1 MVQGISSRACT
12 LSGATIGDS
21 PIVAPLLFHGGV
33 TCPRNCAV
41 ESRSPWLG
49 SWLGAG
55 ARAQQPKAFANAA
68 AVEDGA
74 RPQGQRRSL
83 TACSSSAFPRGD
95 MSVTV
100 RGVAVKPGFALGSWV
115 AFADMARGGA
125 MVMGDLVLAESEVEP
140 VMRALQSGG
149 VEQTA
154 LHNHVLGE
162 IASRD
167 VHAHSRAR
175 RSRRRSR
182 TRSTPRWRS
191 RRRRSGLPAAPVAAP
206 VELDTAG
213 VAAAL
218 GVTGKM
224 NGPVYQ
230 VAVPRAEPITDA
242 GQPVPASMGI
252 ATAINF
258 QPTGGGKAAITG
270 DFVLRAS
277 EVNPVLRE
285 LRQHGI
291 EVTAI
296 HSHMIDEEP
305 RLLFMHF
312 WANDNAVTLARGLE
326 AALDRTNSRR

>member
-1 MVQGISSRACT
+1 V
-12 LSGATIGDS
+12 LK
-21 PIVAPLLFHGGV
+21 F
-33 TCPRNCAV
+33 
-41 ESRSPWLG
+41 
-49 SWLGAG
+49 
-55 ARAQQPKAFANAA
+55 
-68 AVEDGA
+68 
-74 RPQGQRRSL
+74 
-83 TACSSSAFPRGD
+83 AFPRGD

-100 RGVAVKPGFALGSWV
+100 QGVAVKPGFALGSWL
-115 AFADMARGGA
+115 AFADMASGGA

-140 VMRALQSGG
+140 VMLALQTGG

-162 IASRD
+162 
-167 VHAHSRAR
+167 
-175 RSRRRSR
+175 
-182 TRSTPRWRS
+182 TPRVMYMHIRAHGDAAAIARTIHS
-191 RRRRSGLPAAPVAAP
+191 ALALTKTPLGPPAAPVAAP
-206 VELDTAG
+206 VDLDTLG

-218 GVTGKM
+218 GVAGKM

-242 GQPVPASMGI
+242 GHPVPVSMGI

-258 QPTGGGKAAITG
+258 QSTGGGKAAITG

-277 EVNPVLRE
+277 ELNPVLRE

-296 HSHMIDEEP
+296 HSHMIDEDP

-312 WANDNAVTLARGLE
+312 WANDNAVTLARGLR
-326 AALDRTNSRR
+326 AALDKTNSRR

>member
-1 MVQGISSRACT
+1 MSPQLR
-12 LSGATIGDS
+12 SG
-21 PIVAPLLFHGGV
+21 VAFVVLGLV
-33 TCPRNCAV
+33 
-41 ESRSPWLG
+41 WLTPA
-49 SWLGAG
+49 S
-55 ARAQQPKAFANAA
+55 AQQPKPFSASA
-68 AVEDGA
+68 AVETALGRKGTTQPDGV
-74 RPQGQRRSL
+74 L
-83 TACSSSAFPRGD
+83 KFAFPRGD

-100 RGVAVKPGFALGSWV
+100 HGVAVKPGFALGTWL
-115 AFADMARGGA
+115 AFADMASGGA

-140 VMRALQSGG
+140 VMLALQTGG

-154 LHNHVLGE
+154 LHHHVLGE
-162 IASRD
+162 
-167 VHAHSRAR
+167 
-175 RSRRRSR
+175 
-182 TRSTPRWRS
+182 TPRVLYMHIRAHGDAATIARTIHS
-191 RRRRSGLPAAPVAAP
+191 ALALTKTPLGPPAAPVAAP
-206 VELDTAG
+206 VELDTLG
-213 VAAAL
+213 VAGAL
-218 GVTGKM
+218 GIAGKM

-242 GQPVPASMGI
+242 GHPVPVSMGI

-258 QPTGGGKAAITG
+258 QPTGGGNAAITG

-312 WANDNAVTLARGLE
+312 WANDNAVTLARGLR
-326 AALDRTNSRR
+326 AALDKTNSRK